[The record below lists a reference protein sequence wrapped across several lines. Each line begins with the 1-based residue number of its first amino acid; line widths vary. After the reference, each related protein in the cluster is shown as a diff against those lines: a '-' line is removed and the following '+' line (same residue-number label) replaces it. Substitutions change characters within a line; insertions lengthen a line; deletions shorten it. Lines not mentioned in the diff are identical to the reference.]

1 MMFIQLLKAFAV
13 FLVGTFLVII
23 SLLLSRSVLCDDIRE
38 HKGKNVLRKLP
49 LYKDGAWKW
58 FFLIEKRGSIAKW
71 RYSFFI
77 IETTLSML
85 CVLLIASSQLV
96 DYTNV
101 SSFILTAS
109 GLIATIAKGA
119 LLMIPW
125 GRYRC

>member
-1 MMFIQLLKAFAV
+1 MLIQILKAFAI

-58 FFLIEKRGSIAKW
+58 FFLIERRGSIAKW

-101 SSFILTAS
+101 SSVILTAS
-109 GLIATIAKGA
+109 GLIAIIVKGA